1 MIGAW
6 DQASPLTAPWR
17 SSVYSADQVRPE
29 SPSSKAP
36 DIVLQPPSAPE
47 SEEED
52 NNCETVGTVETEL
65 EREEAVLKQDEMF
78 KDDEEEDEEKL
89 NYEADFG
96 LKKSKIDKGNVLISV
111 GDDINLPPQP
121 EIPAVFDNGDDDN
134 DDELPAPPP
143 CGADL
148 ITFSESEDQ
157 RDRSDL
163 ENEFFKIQS
172 ASPAAQGEKQTNILP
187 GIKCTC
193 ENLQLLQTI
202 KPVQE
207 LKTSNNSLF
216 FDTRE
221 DGADVDRPA
230 PIVLT
235 RNRNGPIKAAVAV
248 RRSNSASVSRSS
260 SRSSGSSRSPL
271 PQSVS
276 VDLSRER
283 STRSL
288 PIRQQSLPEPRNMER
303 PYSSSDVVTIRNAQ
317 KIVKKPEERPQV
329 DMDSEPEP
337 FAQASDL
344 LIPETSKEEKD
355 LNRYSCDSNDFPPPP
370 PSIEDTSTTDQGD
383 SPWVPLM
390 SRFQIEDGTLF
401 ISESEEP
408 LLPQRRPKPK
418 TSTGVNDQK
427 VPKFRS
433 YTPKAKPTYVEVK
446 DGEDQNQQSETC
458 V

>member
-1 MIGAW
+1 MVGAW
-6 DQASPLTAPWR
+6 DQASPLTAPGT
-17 SSVYSADQVRPE
+17 SSEDSADQLRPE
-29 SPSSKAP
+29 SPLSKAP

-78 KDDEEEDEEKL
+78 KDEEEDEEKL
-89 NYEADFG
+89 NEDDDFG
-96 LKKSKIDKGNVLISV
+96 LKKSKIDKDNVLISIE
-111 GDDINLPPQP
+111 DDINLPPQP

-134 DDELPAPPP
+134 GNELPAPPP

-157 RDRSDL
+157 RDRSDVD
-163 ENEFFKIQS
+163 NEFFKVHS
-172 ASPAAQGEKQTNILP
+172 VAYPAAQGEKQTNILP
-187 GIKCTC
+187 GIECTC
-193 ENLQLLQTI
+193 ENLQLLQTV

-216 FDTRE
+216 FDTE
-221 DGADVDRPA
+221 ESTVVDRPA

-248 RRSNSASVSRSS
+248 KRSNSASGSS
-260 SRSSGSSRSPL
+260 SSSSGSSRSPL
-271 PQSVS
+271 PQSGS
-276 VDLSRER
+276 VDLSRET

-288 PIRQQSLPEPRNMER
+288 PIRQQSLPEPRNMAR
-303 PYSSSDVVTIRNAQ
+303 PHSSSDVVTVEHAQ
-317 KIVKKPEERPQV
+317 KIVKKSEKRPQV

-344 LIPETSKEEKD
+344 LIPEPSKEERD

-370 PSIEDTSTTDQGD
+370 PPIEDTSTTDQGD

-390 SRFQIEDGTLF
+390 SRFQIEDGALF

-433 YTPKAKPTYVEVK
+433 YTPKSKPTYVEVK
-446 DGEDQNQQSETC
+446 NSEDESKKSETC